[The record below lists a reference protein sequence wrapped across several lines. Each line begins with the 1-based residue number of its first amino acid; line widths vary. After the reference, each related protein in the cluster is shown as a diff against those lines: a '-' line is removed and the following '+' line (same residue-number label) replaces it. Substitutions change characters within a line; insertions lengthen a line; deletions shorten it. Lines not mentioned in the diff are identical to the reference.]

1 MERITI
7 SIPAS
12 TLWEIDKIIEV
23 NPIFR
28 NRSQLIQFAL
38 YTYVAETY
46 PEFSGKYFVDDT
58 ADE

>member
-7 SIPAS
+7 SISAS

-28 NRSQLIQFAL
+28 NRSQLIQFAVC
-38 YTYVAETY
+38 TYIADTH
-46 PEFSGKYFVDDT
+46 PEISGKYFVKET
-58 ADE
+58 ADA